1 MFPQFKHCS
10 LNSSNLKLRFTIL
23 YGSQKLFFKN
33 IFSFRHYLDIKQRAG
48 FYRFNELGL
57 VDLFEDQEE
66 GLKYR
71 IMFSI
76 SVPLAFRTQGFATR
90 AFLGTT
96 TGALSPKQNVSYEHT
111 VSPIAQR
118 NVIPLGFYCIHK
130 KYHLRYYFFSP
141 GVFFFLDSK
150 NL

>member
-1 MFPQFKHCS
+1 M
-10 LNSSNLKLRFTIL
+10 IL
-23 YGSQKLFFKN
+23 LFCNQKLFLKN
-33 IFSFRHYLDIKQRAG
+33 IFSFRHYLDINQRADS
-48 FYRFNELGL
+48 YRFNELGL

-66 GLKYR
+66 GLKYG

-96 TGALSPKQNVSYEHT
+96 TGALSPKQNVSYEYT

-118 NVIPLGFYCIHK
+118 NVIPLGFYCIRK

-141 GVFFFLDSK
+141 CVFFLDSK
-150 NL
+150 NPLICFNAYKVLYF